1 MALLWSNLFVKI
13 DMKLPRIYPITNNE
27 ISTFSHVEQVKQFIK
42 GGASLIQFRDKH
54 STSAEFYKQ
63 AKLAQGIAKQQD
75 VTLLIND
82 RIDIAL
88 AIEADGVHLGQN
100 DLSPIDARELL
111 GKKAIIGYSTHTIS
125 QAISAS
131 KLPIDYIAIG
141 PIFATSTK
149 ENPDEIVG
157 LDGLQKVR
165 EAVGDFPLVAIGG
178 ITPENAVDV
187 WQFADSVAVI
197 GAILK
202 NPNGIADATREFTS
216 Q

>member
-1 MALLWSNLFVKI
+1 
-13 DMKLPRIYPITNNE
+13 MKLPRIYPITNIEN
-27 ISTFSHVEQVKQFIK
+27 SKFSHVEQVEQFIE
-42 GGASLIQFRDKH
+42 GGAKLIQLRDKK
-54 STSAEFYKQ
+54 STSSEFYEQ
-63 AKLAQGIAKQQD
+63 AKRAINVANKHN

-88 AIEADGVHLGQN
+88 AVEADGVHLGQS
-100 DLSPIDARELL
+100 DISPIHARKLL
-111 GKKAIIGYSTHTIS
+111 GNSSIIGYSTHTIS
-125 QAISAS
+125 QAIFAT

-149 ENPDEIVG
+149 ENPDKIVG
-157 LDGLQKVR
+157 LTGLQKVR
-165 EAVGDFPLVAIGG
+165 KVTNDFPLVAIGG

-202 NPNGIADATREFTS
+202 NPKGITDATLEFTRL
-216 Q
+216 